1 MYTIP
6 CKETMEEPQ
15 LVEPEVRLRQLIV
28 FMATQR
34 EVPEQVQELADQA
47 MGEILQLLAEKEGE
61 GQGDFEPA

>member
-1 MYTIP
+1 M
-6 CKETMEEPQ
+6 
-15 LVEPEVRLRQLIV
+15 EPEVRLRQLIV